1 MIPKS
6 HYQLGRRGVMGVGEM
21 IHIISIKCLVGGKR
35 ETILFQIVNK
45 MTHMIIQRIAVK
57 KELIL
62 SKKWISSRERNEFA
76 G

>member
-1 MIPKS
+1 
-6 HYQLGRRGVMGVGEM
+6 M

-35 ETILFQIVNK
+35 EKILFQIVDK

-57 KELIL
+57 KELTL